1 MKVTGMTKKIDSLGR
16 IVLPAELR
24 KSHLLSEGDRV
35 EIYLE
40 DDLIILKKADTSYTI
55 HKALMKL
62 KSTVEDESLNLR
74 NEILTKIEELERLLN
89 EENETTEEL

>member
-16 IVLPAELR
+16 VVLPAELR

-35 EIYLE
+35 EIYLD
-40 DDLIILKKADTSYTI
+40 DDLIILKKVDTFYTV

-62 KSTVEDESLNLR
+62 KSTVEDETLNAR
-74 NEILTKIEELERLLN
+74 NEILVKIKELERLLN